1 MTEQRPL
8 DTISCQGVGGP
19 CRPVRAGP
27 IVGAADACPEE
38 AAMAG
43 TALVLVHG
51 RSQQMPSSARRGPAE
66 EAAFVAK
73 KRQAW
78 LAGLA
83 KGLTL
88 AGLPPVDPSSVWF
101 PYYGNRFADAVAA
114 RERRGLPRPDLEGQ
128 LEGAADARPPSA
140 DALILDSALLL
151 GFTPE
156 REALPTD
163 DDTGELDAAWRA
175 YIDDGLDAVDF
186 GSVLRSRLLRAAL
199 QYLARKTG
207 ASQLVIERFLTDV
220 AYYLD
225 VPEIRDLVLD
235 IVVADVRSAAAQHDR
250 VVLLTHSLGTVV
262 GYDLFDVLRGVVDVP
277 LFITAGCPLGLPVVE
292 RSLLP
297 GWTGSGKRPGPAV
310 GGAAVPWLNAYD
322 VRDFVALAS
331 PLAGFYAAP
340 LQEERTFNASDPH
353 SIQDYLADPD
363 VARPIGHALA
373 GKRPW

>member
-1 MTEQRPL
+1 
-8 DTISCQGVGGP
+8 
-19 CRPVRAGP
+19 
-27 IVGAADACPEE
+27 
-38 AAMAG
+38 MAG

-51 RSQQMPSSARRGPAE
+51 RSQQMPSSARGGPAE

-73 KRQAW
+73 KRQSW

-88 AGLPPVDPSSVWF
+88 AGLPEVDPAAVWF

-114 RERRGLPRPDLEGQ
+114 RERRGLPRPDLETEV
-128 LEGAADARPPSA
+128 EGGADARPPST
-140 DALILDSALLL
+140 DALILDSARLL

-163 DDTGELDAAWRA
+163 EGTDELDDAWRSYA
-175 YIDDGLDAVDF
+175 EEAVGVGDLGGL
-186 GSVLRSRLLRAAL
+186 LRSRLLRAAL

-225 VPEIRDLVLD
+225 VPEIRTLVLD
-235 IVVADVRSAAAQHDR
+235 IVVADVRRAAAGHDQ

-262 GYDLFDVLRGVVDVP
+262 GYDAFDVLRGSVDVP
-277 LFITAGCPLGLPVVE
+277 LFITAGCPLGLPVVV
-292 RSLLP
+292 RHLLP
-297 GWTGSGKRPGPAV
+297 GWNGHGRRPGPAV
-310 GGAAVPWLNAYD
+310 DGAAVPWLNAYD

-340 LQEERTFNASDPH
+340 LREERTFNASDPH

-363 VARPIGHALA
+363 VARPIGAALA
-373 GKRPW
+373 GRRPW

>member
-1 MTEQRPL
+1 
-8 DTISCQGVGGP
+8 
-19 CRPVRAGP
+19 
-27 IVGAADACPEE
+27 
-38 AAMAG
+38 MAG

-51 RSQQMPSSARRGPAE
+51 RSQQMPASARGGAAE

-73 KRQAW
+73 KRQSW

-88 AGLPPVDPSSVWF
+88 AGLPPVDCSAVWF
-101 PYYGNRFADAVAA
+101 PYYGNRFADAVEA
-114 RERRGLPRPDLEGQ
+114 RERSGLPPPDLGAELEPGVGQ
-128 LEGAADARPPSA
+128 RSPSA

-163 DDTGELDAAWRA
+163 DGTGDPELDDAWRS
-175 YIDDGLDAVDF
+175 YVDDGLDAVDF
-186 GSVLRSRLLRAAL
+186 GPVLRSRLLRAAL

-207 ASQLVIERFLTDV
+207 ASELVIERFFTDV

-225 VPEIRDLVLD
+225 VPQIRRLVLD
-235 IVVADVRSAAAQHDR
+235 IVVADVRRAAAEHDR

-262 GYDLFDVLRGVVDVP
+262 GYDLFDSIRNTVDVP
-277 LFITAGCPLGLPVVE
+277 LFITAGAPLGLPVVQ

-297 GWTGSGKRPGPAV
+297 PSKASGKRPGPSV
-310 GGAAVPWLNAYD
+310 DGVAVPWLNAYD

-331 PLAGFYAAP
+331 PLAGFYTAP

-363 VARPIGHALA
+363 VARPIGRVLA